1 MIRFTGNVNP
11 THLLHIPQPRCQ
23 TQPQEAPSPTWAY
36 VDGLS
41 RRCPL
46 VSLHLTAPALFLILF
61 CATPPAFP
69 LFGSHTLFRR
79 GSGVPR
85 RGVSRCVRPG
95 DSGGDLWGVVNVGS
109 REGSYLEPQIS
120 WTFLWPGH
128 ICWGKIP
135 LGKRQKL
142 RYNNGGKN
150 TNKM

>member
-1 MIRFTGNVNP
+1 M
-11 THLLHIPQPRCQ
+11 
-23 TQPQEAPSPTWAY
+23 
-36 VDGLS
+36 
-41 RRCPL
+41 
-46 VSLHLTAPALFLILF
+46 SLHLTAPALFLILF
-61 CATPPAFP
+61 SATPPAFP

-128 ICWGKIP
+128 IGRVP
-135 LGKRQKL
+135 HALAHGTRADGRVLRQEGVIARVL
-142 RYNNGGKN
+142 LLDPQPPSAAVPELDAAGSHVDSHVQAGVRA
-150 TNKM
+150 